1 MIIRQELSQQD
12 KVNRLRFAR
21 TINREINNGT
31 LDLQEVMWSDEAAF
45 LLNGQEKPGIPDIMQ
60 KGVTDEQTSS
70 RKGDRTKQ
78 RSNAGLLYEMGI
90 NLKYSFSMKTSMHRT
105 TKL

>member
-31 LDLQEVMWSDEAAF
+31 LDLQEVMWSDEAA
-45 LLNGQEKPGIPDIMQ
+45 LHLNGQVKTWNTRYYADRGNRLADFIQERGQ
-60 KGVTDEQTSS
+60 NQGKGPMLGCS
-70 RKGDRTKQ
+70 RKWG
-78 RSNAGLLYEMGI
+78 
-90 NLKYSFSMKTSMHRT
+90 
-105 TKL
+105 